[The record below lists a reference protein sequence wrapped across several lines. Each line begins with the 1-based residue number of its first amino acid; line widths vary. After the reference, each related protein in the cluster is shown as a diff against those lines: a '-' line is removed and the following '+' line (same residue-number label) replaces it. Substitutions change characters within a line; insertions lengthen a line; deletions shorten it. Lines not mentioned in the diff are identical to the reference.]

1 MTLRDEYEY
10 LKSELM
16 VELADATVMCNLDFP
31 FDFKISKEEEDRYF
45 IRGVQTRLATKKSMI
60 ILDNTYKKCRLF
72 PSEETVK
79 TFIEA
84 RDGILEDYKKDV
96 MTAFNSEL
104 WRYRDDD
111 EKSYFEYISNLA
123 ERIKKASNKYVE
135 ILRNL
140 KPEDIEKEIKAKDK
154 LKKTEN
160 TNFLQNAA
168 KNKKGLF

>member
-1 MTLRDEYEY
+1 
-10 LKSELM
+10 
-16 VELADATVMCNLDFP
+16 
-31 FDFKISKEEEDRYF
+31 
-45 IRGVQTRLATKKSMI
+45 MI

-123 ERIKKASNKYVE
+123 ERIKEASNKYVE

-168 KNKKGLF
+168 KNTKGLF

>member
-31 FDFKISKEEEDRYF
+31 FDYKISKEEEDRYF

-123 ERIKKASNKYVE
+123 ERIKEASNKYVE

>member
-123 ERIKKASNKYVE
+123 ERIKEASNKYVE

-168 KNKKGLF
+168 KNKKSLF

>member
-123 ERIKKASNKYVE
+123 ERIKEASNKYVE

-160 TNFLQNAA
+160 SNFLQNAA
-168 KNKKGLF
+168 KNTKGLF

>member
-123 ERIKKASNKYVE
+123 ERIKEASNKYVE

-154 LKKTEN
+154 LKKAEN

-168 KNKKGLF
+168 KNTKGLF

>member
-31 FDFKISKEEEDRYF
+31 FDFKISKEEENRYF
-45 IRGVQTRLATKKSMI
+45 IRGVQTRLSTKKFMI
-60 ILDNTYKKCRLF
+60 ILENTYKKCRLF
-72 PSEETVK
+72 PSDETVK

-96 MTAFNSEL
+96 LKAFEAES
-104 WRYRDDD
+104 WRYRDDNA
-111 EKSYFEYISNLA
+111 ETYMEYINGLA
-123 ERIKKASNKYVE
+123 DRLKEASDHYVD
-135 ILRNL
+135 ILKNL
-140 KPEDIEKEIKAKDK
+140 KPEDIEREIKAKDK
-154 LKKTEN
+154 LKKAEN

>member
-123 ERIKKASNKYVE
+123 ERIKEASNKYVE

-140 KPEDIEKEIKAKDK
+140 KPEDIEKEIKTKDK

-168 KNKKGLF
+168 KNTKGLF

>member
-111 EKSYFEYISNLA
+111 EKSYFEYINNLA
-123 ERIKKASNKYVE
+123 ERIKEASNKYVE

-168 KNKKGLF
+168 KNTKGLF

>member
-123 ERIKKASNKYVE
+123 ERIKEASNKYVE

-160 TNFLQNAA
+160 TNFLQDAA

>member
-123 ERIKKASNKYVE
+123 ERIKEASNKYVE

-168 KNKKGLF
+168 KNTKGLF

>member
-111 EKSYFEYISNLA
+111 EQSYFEYISNLA
-123 ERIKKASNKYVE
+123 ERIKEASNKYVE

>member
-111 EKSYFEYISNLA
+111 EKSYFEYNSNLA
-123 ERIKKASNKYVE
+123 ERIKEASNKYVE

>member
-123 ERIKKASNKYVE
+123 ERIKEASNKYVE

-154 LKKTEN
+154 LKKTEDS
-160 TNFLQNAA
+160 NFLQNAA

>member
-111 EKSYFEYISNLA
+111 EKA
-123 ERIKKASNKYVE
+123 
-135 ILRNL
+135 IL
-140 KPEDIEKEIKAKDK
+140 
-154 LKKTEN
+154 N
-160 TNFLQNAA
+160 TLVI
-168 KNKKGLF
+168 

>member
-45 IRGVQTRLATKKSMI
+45 IRGVQTRLTTKKFMI

-72 PSEETVK
+72 PEDETIK

-84 RDGILEDYKKDV
+84 RDGILDDYKKDV
-96 MTAFNSEL
+96 MKAFNSES
-104 WRYRDDD
+104 WRYREDN
-111 EKSYFEYISNLA
+111 EESYLEYINGLID
-123 ERIKKASNKYVE
+123 RIREASDHYVDILKK
-135 ILRNL
+135 LT
-140 KPEDIEKEIKAKDK
+140 PEDIEREIKAKDK
-154 LKKTEN
+154 LKKNEN
-160 TNFLQNAA
+160 NNFLQNAA
-168 KNKKGLF
+168 KNEKGLF

>member
-123 ERIKKASNKYVE
+123 ERIKEASNKYVE

-160 TNFLQNAA
+160 SNFLQNAA

>member
-123 ERIKKASNKYVE
+123 ERIKEASNKYVE

-154 LKKTEN
+154 LKKTES

-168 KNKKGLF
+168 KNTKGLF

>member
-123 ERIKKASNKYVE
+123 ERIKEASNKYVE

-140 KPEDIEKEIKAKDK
+140 KPEDIEREIKAKDK

>member
-123 ERIKKASNKYVE
+123 ERIKEASNKYVE

>member
-123 ERIKKASNKYVE
+123 ERIKEASNKYVE

-160 TNFLQNAA
+160 ANFLQNAA
-168 KNKKGLF
+168 KNTKGLF